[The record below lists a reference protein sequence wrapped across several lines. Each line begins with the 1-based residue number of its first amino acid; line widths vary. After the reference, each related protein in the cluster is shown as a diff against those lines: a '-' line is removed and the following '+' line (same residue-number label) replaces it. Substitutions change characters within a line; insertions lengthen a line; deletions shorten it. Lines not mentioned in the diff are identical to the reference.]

1 MASTHK
7 YLQKIDGQSFS
18 NCVDFMVRQAEL
30 LGVTLSPSA
39 GLGEIIYQWAAH
51 LAQDSNTNKELVYK
65 CIDMMKAVEVDAAYR
80 KASDLH
86 NRLMNKV
93 SLMEKLF
100 GSADNE
106 LVKTIV
112 SHPFYTT
119 LQQQEPLANGFSV
132 VQRTYQE
139 YQKIKKDVNS
149 IAGKL
154 NQAKSILSNLQ
165 EQNYTLA
172 DIHIPA
178 SMTSSLD
185 TIASIDVTIRLLKEN
200 PKLYYSPTA
209 LGNLA
214 NAAALGSAL
223 DYKKAIL
230 AVDLNLAR
238 WQSIG
243 YFSIMMNALARNE
256 IGMEVL
262 MAGASA
268 QNAQYKEFAQLMS
281 NVVHR

>member
-51 LAQDSNTNKELVYK
+51 LAQDSNTNKELVHK
-65 CIDMMKAVEVDAAYR
+65 CIDMMRAVEVDAAYK

-86 NRLMNKV
+86 NRLMNRV
-93 SLMEKLF
+93 SLMERLF

-154 NQAKSILSNLQ
+154 NQAKGILSNLQ
-165 EQNYTLA
+165 EQDYTLA
-172 DIHIPA
+172 DVHIPA

-185 TIASIDVTIRLLKEN
+185 TIASIDVTIQLLKEN

-223 DYKKAIL
+223 DYKNAIL

-243 YFSIMMNALARNE
+243 YFSVMMNALARNE

-268 QNAQYKEFAQLMS
+268 QNAQYKEFAQLMG